1 MTHSICFLF
10 HDGMEELE
18 AIAPLDLLRRA
29 NLKVTTYSLG
39 SQITVTS
46 RNGVLI
52 QADELFEEPLPI
64 DGFYALIIPGG
75 PGVKNLRNDDRVSA
89 LIRSFANAGKWIA
102 AICAA
107 PLLLHD
113 QGLLEG
119 KRYTAHAS
127 TADTLSRID
136 PAASVVIDG
145 NIITSRGAGTSIDFG
160 LTIVATLTGS
170 ETADSISKAAEYPYW
185 TP

>member
-1 MTHSICFLF
+1 MTHNICFLF

-64 DGFYALIIPGG
+64 DGFDALIIPGG

-107 PLLLHD
+107 PILLHD

-170 ETADSISKAAEYPYW
+170 GAADSIAKAAEYPYW

>member
-1 MTHSICFLF
+1 MTHNICFLF

-52 QADELFEEPLPI
+52 QADELFEKPLPI
-64 DGFYALIIPGG
+64 DGFYALVIPGG
-75 PGVKNLRNDDRVSA
+75 PGVKNLRNDDRVGA

-170 ETADSISKAAEYPYW
+170 GAADSIAKAAEYPYW

>member
-1 MTHSICFLF
+1 MTHNICFLF

-64 DGFYALIIPGG
+64 DGFDALIIPGG
-75 PGVKNLRNDDRVSA
+75 PAVKNLRNDDRVSV

-119 KRYTAHAS
+119 RRYTAHAS

-136 PAASVVIDG
+136 PKAASVVDG
-145 NIITSRGAGTSIDFG
+145 KTITSRGAGTSIDFG

-170 ETADSISKAAEYPYW
+170 ETADAIAKATEYPFW

>member
-1 MTHSICFLF
+1 MTHNICFLF

-52 QADELFEEPLPI
+52 QADQMFTSTLSSNEF
-64 DGFYALIIPGG
+64 DALVIPGG

-170 ETADSISKAAEYPYW
+170 GAADSIAKAAEYPYW

>member
-1 MTHSICFLF
+1 MTHNICFLF

-18 AIAPLDLLRRA
+18 AIAPLDLLRRV

>member
-1 MTHSICFLF
+1 MTHNICFLF

-39 SQITVTS
+39 SQITVSS

>member
-1 MTHSICFLF
+1 MTHNICFLF

-18 AIAPLDLLRRA
+18 AIAPLDILRRA
-29 NLKVTTYSLG
+29 NLNVTTYSLG
-39 SQITVTS
+39 SQRMVTS

-52 QADELFEEPLPI
+52 QADQMFTSTLSPNEFE
-64 DGFYALIIPGG
+64 ALVIPGG
-75 PGVKNLRNDDRVSA
+75 PGVKNLRNDVRVGA
-89 LIRSFANAGKWIA
+89 LIRSFADAGKWVC

-119 KRYTAHAS
+119 IRYTAHVS
-127 TADTLSRID
+127 TADTLERID
-136 PAASVVIDG
+136 PKASVVVDG
-145 NIITSRGAGTSIDFG
+145 KIITSRGAGTSIDFG

-170 ETADSISKAAEYPYW
+170 ETADAIAKAAEYPYW

>member
-1 MTHSICFLF
+1 MTHNICFLF

-29 NLKVTTYSLG
+29 NVKVTTYSLG

>member
-1 MTHSICFLF
+1 MTHNICFLF

-145 NIITSRGAGTSIDFG
+145 NIITSRGAGTAIDFG

>member
-1 MTHSICFLF
+1 MTHNICFLF

-29 NLKVTTYSLG
+29 NLNATTYSLG
-39 SQITVTS
+39 SQMTVTS

-52 QADELFEEPLPI
+52 QANQMFTSTLSPNEFD
-64 DGFYALIIPGG
+64 ALVIPGG
-75 PGVKNLRNDDRVSA
+75 PGVKTLRTDVRVGA
-89 LIRSFANAGKWIA
+89 FIRSFANAGKWLC

-113 QGLLEG
+113 QGLLDG
-119 KRYTAHAS
+119 KRYTAHSS
-127 TADTLSRID
+127 TADTLPRID
-136 PAASVVIDG
+136 PRAASVVDG
-145 NIITSRGAGTSIDFG
+145 TIITSRGAGTSIDFG
-160 LTIVATLTGS
+160 LTIVATLIGS
-170 ETADSISKAAEYPYW
+170 DTANAIAIAAEYPYW